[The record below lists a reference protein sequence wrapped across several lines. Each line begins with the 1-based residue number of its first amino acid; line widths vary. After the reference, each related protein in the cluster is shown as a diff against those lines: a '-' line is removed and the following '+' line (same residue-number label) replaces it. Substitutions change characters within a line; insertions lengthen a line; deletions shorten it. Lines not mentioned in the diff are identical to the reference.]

1 MRKRTQM
8 SIVSRLPGSVLAAIL
23 CIALAACSTTEVAS
37 VEEPPAAPM
46 TGETNDPAPGF
57 ETVVAGSPQDFI
69 LNVGRRT
76 FFAAGSAELDS
87 VARATLDKQAAFM
100 QQNPRWLMKLQG
112 FADDPGSE
120 AAQVALSQK
129 RADAAMNYLAS
140 KGVDPKRMW
149 AKGYGRDRLVR
160 ACTENSCR
168 VQNRRVVS
176 NLRNE
181 YDAP

>member
-1 MRKRTQM
+1 M
-8 SIVSRLPGSVLAAIL
+8 IVRHDALRRLLAAGL
-23 CIALAACSTTEVAS
+23 LVTLAACTTAKLETP
-37 VEEPPAAPM
+37 EAP
-46 TGETNDPAPGF
+46 GVNPNEIGKTNDPAAGFANAGPGS
-57 ETVVAGSPQDFI
+57 EEDFI

-76 FFAAGSAELDS
+76 FFASGSAELDS

-120 AAQVALSQK
+120 SAQVALSQK
-129 RADAAMNYLAS
+129 RADAVMRYIAS

-149 AKGYGRDRLVR
+149 AKGYGKDRLVR
-160 ACTENSCR
+160 ACTDTACR

>member
-1 MRKRTQM
+1 MIARHDAFR
-8 SIVSRLPGSVLAAIL
+8 RLLAAGL
-23 CIALAACSTTEVAS
+23 LVTLAACTTAKLETPEAPGVNPNEV
-37 VEEPPAAPM
+37 
-46 TGETNDPAPGF
+46 GNTNDPAAGFANAGPGS
-57 ETVVAGSPQDFI
+57 EEDFI

-76 FFAAGSAELDS
+76 FFTSGSAELDS

-120 AAQVALSQK
+120 SAQLALSQK
-129 RADAAMNYLAS
+129 RADAAMRYLVS

-149 AKGYGRDRLVR
+149 AKGYGKERLVR

-181 YDAP
+181 YDTP